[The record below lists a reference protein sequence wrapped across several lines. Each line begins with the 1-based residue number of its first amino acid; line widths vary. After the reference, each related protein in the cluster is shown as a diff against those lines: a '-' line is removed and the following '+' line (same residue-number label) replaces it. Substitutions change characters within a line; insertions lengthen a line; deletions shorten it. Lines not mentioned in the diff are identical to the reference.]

1 MRTDEL
7 VLVEEE
13 IINRMDLTQDLKE
26 EEVCE
31 LIDTE
36 ILREGKRRHLE
47 LSSMTI
53 LRKNIYHAI
62 RELGKLQELLEDPE
76 ITEIMVNGTE
86 PVFVEKKGRLSQI
99 PVRFET
105 EEKLC
110 HVIWQIAAGCNRTV
124 NEARPIMDGRLKD
137 GSRVNVVLPP
147 VALNGPVLT
156 IRRFPEKPITME
168 QLIRF
173 SSISREAAELLASL
187 VKAGYNILVSGGTGS
202 GKTTAL
208 NALSAFI
215 PSEERVITIED
226 SAELQLQGLP
236 NLVRLETRVAS
247 VEGCQEITIRD
258 LICTSLRMRPTRL
271 IVGEVRGK
279 EAIDMLQSV
288 NVGHCGMTTIHA
300 NSIRDVVSRL
310 ETLVLMG
317 MEIPIPAV
325 RRQISA
331 GFDLMVHLGRL
342 RDGTR
347 RVLEIAEPL
356 PFTEGEIQF
365 RSLYRFR
372 EMAEREGRI
381 IGELEKVGELMQ
393 KEKLRAA
400 GICV

>member
-124 NEARPIMDGRLKD
+124 NEAKPIMDGRLKD

-258 LICTSLRMRPTRL
+258 LIRTSLRMRPTRL